1 MQVAVTGAGGKTG
14 SLTVKRL
21 LADSDKYSVIAV
33 VRSEE
38 VRALDDAVTCYRMC
52 RCQTIGVACNEPC
65 LLLAST
71 DGTGSRCGGAAQ
83 TALRI

>member
-38 VRALDDAVTCYRMC
+38 VRALDDAITYHRMC
-52 RCQTIGVACNEPC
+52 RCQTIGVACNGPC
-65 LLLAST
+65 LLLASA
-71 DGTGSRCGGAAQ
+71 DGTRSRCGGATE
-83 TALRI
+83 TALHV